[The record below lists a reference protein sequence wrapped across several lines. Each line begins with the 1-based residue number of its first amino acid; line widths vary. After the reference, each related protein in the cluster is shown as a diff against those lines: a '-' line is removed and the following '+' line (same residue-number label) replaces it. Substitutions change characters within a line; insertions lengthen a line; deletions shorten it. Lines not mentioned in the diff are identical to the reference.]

1 MDIDKSATDIEQVKV
16 RMLLKTYSVN
26 SVKLENSSGYQTE
39 AGKNVPRELRPL
51 PRVSDSAGLR

>member
-26 SVKLENSSGYQTE
+26 SVKLENSSGYQT
-39 AGKNVPRELRPL
+39 
-51 PRVSDSAGLR
+51 